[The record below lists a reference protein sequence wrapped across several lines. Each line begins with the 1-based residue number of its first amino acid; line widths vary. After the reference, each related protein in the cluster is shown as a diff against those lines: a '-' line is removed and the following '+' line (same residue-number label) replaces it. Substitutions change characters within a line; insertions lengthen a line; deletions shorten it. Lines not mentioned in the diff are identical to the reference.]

1 MKNLDYLFFKF
12 REKTPSDVSKCTE
25 STEKI
30 LELHEDMAAV
40 EGQEDQT
47 ADENDQGN
55 STKNDNF
62 TKKKF
67 ISLISRV
74 FLPRLFLIFWPAVCL

>member
-1 MKNLDYLFFKF
+1 M
-12 REKTPSDVSKCTE
+12 SKCTE

-62 TKKKF
+62 TKKIFYIF
-67 ISLISRV
+67 I
-74 FLPRLFLIFWPAVCL
+74 LFLLLSKMPILKMKKLLF